1 MRKGEMVSLSSNQNQ
16 EMSMKMNEEYKNK
29 RPNRLITDLEKR
41 QEEIM
46 LNNLPWKKRLNK
58 FLLEHKSLEVD
69 ELEEK
74 IKSLETQLEIEMDR
88 ISSHGFRLSQQ
99 YKDLEN
105 QIYVLN
111 KLIQERLDLGWF

>member
-1 MRKGEMVSLSSNQNQ
+1 ME
-16 EMSMKMNEEYKNK
+16 
-29 RPNRLITDLEKR
+29 
-41 QEEIM
+41 
-46 LNNLPWKKRLNK
+46 NNLPWKKRLNK

-111 KLIQERLDLGWF
+111 KLIRERLDLECV